1 MIVLDAS
8 VTLAWGLKDE
18 ASAYAD
24 AILERV
30 TSEGAVVPAHWP
42 LEVANGLVAAERRG
56 RIAADQ
62 VAEIGRGLNELTI
75 DIRPEELTTAF
86 WGVLDAAREH
96 GLSVYDA
103 AYLAL
108 CRSRGLALATLDVR
122 LRAACERAGIEIV
135 S

>member
-1 MIVLDAS
+1 LIVVDAS

-18 ASAYAD
+18 ESAFAD

-30 TSEGAVVPAHWP
+30 TTEGAAVPAHWP
-42 LEVANGLVAAERRG
+42 LEVANGLMAAERRG

-62 VAEIGRGLNELTI
+62 VAQIGRGLDELTI
-75 DIRPEELTTAF
+75 DIRPVELSTAF

-103 AYLAL
+103 AYLDL
-108 CRSRGLALATLDVR
+108 CRSRGLPLATLDAR
-122 LRAACERAGIEIV
+122 LRSACEKVGVDLVR
-135 S
+135 